1 MTIFRGRRFS
11 ALAGLALAATLGL
24 AACGSAGAAGGAYGG
39 SSSTTGSSSTSST
52 SSSGVNLQCAS
63 GATVCTKTVTVSGKS
78 ETTLADTK
86 GMTLYYFTPDSATTI
101 ACTGS
106 CAQTWPPLMAS
117 GGSVMGTGLS
127 GSLTTVNGANGAQ
140 VEYNGHPLYSYAGDS
155 GQSDA
160 KGEGILGK
168 WFVATP
174 TLAAGSGASPTKSP
188 SGGYGAGG
196 Y

>member
-39 SSSTTGSSSTSST
+39 SSSTATGSSST

-63 GATVCTKTVTVSGKS
+63 GAVVCAKTVLVNGKS

-106 CAQTWPPLMAS
+106 CAQNWPPLMAS
-117 GGSVMGTGLS
+117 TGSVMGTGLS

-140 VEYNGHPLYSYAGDS
+140 VEYNGHPLYTYAGDAS
-155 GQSDA
+155 QSDA

-174 TLAAGSGASPTKSP
+174 TLAAGSGASPANTP
-188 SGGYGAGG
+188 GGGYGAGG